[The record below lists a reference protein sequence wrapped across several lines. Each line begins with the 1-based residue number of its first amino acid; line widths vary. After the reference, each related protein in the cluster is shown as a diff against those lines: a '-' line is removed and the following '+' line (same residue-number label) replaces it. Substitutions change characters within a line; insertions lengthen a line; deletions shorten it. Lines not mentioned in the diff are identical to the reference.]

1 MSKKTQKEIISIL
14 TETDLKQIKLTINDG
29 KDTSCYLAFTND
41 LKENPKKGIY
51 ISKLLNSHGRKIG
64 LEIYQ
69 TTTGCED
76 VSVMI
81 QPIKDT
87 EGYIDEIEISIGV
100 SGLGNLLITKCNYS
114 DYPGKDG
121 KELKDSKSRL
131 IDLIKS
137 NLKYVTEYMGNPIYI
152 K

>member
-1 MSKKTQKEIISIL
+1 MGHDTWVET
-14 TETDLKQIKLTINDG
+14 TEEDREEWKQHLNMK
-29 KDTSCYLAFTND
+29 
-41 LKENPKKGIY
+41 NPKFAEDLLSNGGVNADIRT
-51 ISKLLNSHGRKIG
+51 KLNVFNRYSI
-64 LEIYQ
+64 EWNFDFME
-69 TTTGCED
+69 TGGA
-76 VSVMI
+76 
-81 QPIKDT
+81 

-100 SGLGNLLITKCNYS
+100 SGLGDLLITKCNYF